1 MLAPVSGPPM
11 SASAI
16 TMNPSARRAI
26 SPDTRASVE
35 TAIPKSIRKNE
46 TTISIP
52 SAPTTGGINVRAG
65 DMAERIDSD
74 EDDGPEGE

>member
-1 MLAPVSGPPM
+1 M
-11 SASAI
+11 
-16 TMNPSARRAI
+16 
-26 SPDTRASVE
+26 E